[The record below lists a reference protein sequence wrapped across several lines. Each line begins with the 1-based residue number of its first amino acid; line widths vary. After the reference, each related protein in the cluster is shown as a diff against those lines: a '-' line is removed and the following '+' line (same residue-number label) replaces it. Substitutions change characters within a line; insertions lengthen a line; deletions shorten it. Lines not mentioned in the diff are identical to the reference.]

1 MTHMYAGVWKTP
13 LKSTPLPRV
22 EVCQNQNPGG
32 AGRDTD
38 RRGVFVGSPPAFKR
52 LRIFVIKAIRRAYRG
67 RAVPFSGYPS
77 ESQ

>member
-1 MTHMYAGVWKTP
+1 MYAGAWKNP

-22 EVCQNQNPGG
+22 EVCQIQNPRGV
-32 AGRDTD
+32 GRDTD
-38 RRGVFVGSPPAFKR
+38 QRGVFVGSHPAFKR
-52 LRIFVIKAIRRAYRG
+52 LRIFIIKAIRRAYRG